1 VHVFNFRDT
10 TLVLDPVTGSL
21 FAVDELAGEVIKS
34 YSQISPR
41 EIKELL
47 STRFSLADIDVVLEE
62 VKALCDEGLLNVA
75 LPDEPEQAE
84 DNPQVKALCLHVA
97 HDCNL
102 RCKYCFAA
110 TGNFGGG
117 RTLMDLETGKAA
129 IDFLLLSS
137 GSRKHLEVDFF
148 GGEPLLNFS
157 VVKELV
163 AYGRQE
169 AEKHSKVLRFTLT
182 TNGTLLGEEEMRFLN
197 ENQLSVVL
205 SLDGRAAVNDFLRPF
220 ADDAGSY
227 TQVRDAILKFVASRG
242 GKNYFVRG
250 TYTAHNLDFSKD
262 VEHLYDLGLREISL
276 EPVVG
281 GVGESYALTME
292 HAEDLCREYDR
303 LADFYLEKQEGGD
316 PFNFFHFNVA
326 TYNGPCFGK
335 RIIGCGAGWDYVA
348 VTPEGDIYPCHQ
360 FVGNEQFKLGTV
372 FTGLVNLDLPRELS
386 QVNVYR
392 KPDCLACWAKLYCSG
407 GCHASAFHVHG
418 NFLTPDALACVL
430 QKKRIECALGINAL
444 KNNI

>member
-1 VHVFNFRDT
+1 MHVFNFRDT

-34 YSQISPR
+34 YGQVSPR
-41 EIKELL
+41 EVKERL
-47 STRFSLADIDVVLEE
+47 SARFSPADIDVVLEE
-62 VKALCDEGLLNVA
+62 VKALCDEGLLNVP

-110 TGNFGGG
+110 TGDFGGG
-117 RTLMDLETGKAA
+117 RTLMDVETGKAA
-129 IDFLLLSS
+129 IDFLLRSS

-157 VVKELV
+157 VVKALV

-182 TNGTLLGEEEMRFLN
+182 TNGTLLGEEETSFLN

-220 ADDAGSY
+220 ADDVGSY

-250 TYTAHNLDFSKD
+250 TYTAHNLDFAKD
-262 VEHLYDLGLREISL
+262 VAHLYDLGLREISL

-292 HAEDLCREYDR
+292 HAADLCREYDR
-303 LADFYLEKQEGGD
+303 LADFYLEKQENGD

-372 FTGLVNLDLPRELS
+372 FTGLVNLDLPRELA

-407 GCHASAFHVHG
+407 GCHASAFHTHG
-418 NFLTPDALACVL
+418 TFLKPDSLACVL

-444 KNNI
+444 RSKM